1 MTCCITSRSQ
11 TCLRAMRR
19 TSPPHPHSL
28 KIHSSA
34 LICTHLHSSGVHHSN
49 GGTPSVLVQGTDGNF
64 YGTAAVGG
72 PNNGGTVF
80 KIPPGG
86 TLTTLYSFCSEPN
99 CADGS
104 FRYAL
109 RASVRSP
116 GFAAVTAISLAGR
129 AFGDRW
135 SSGGPAEER
144 HGIPPS
150 QMRQCFLKP

>member
-1 MTCCITSRSQ
+1 MNDLLYYQPLADLLESDATY
-11 TCLRAMRR
+11 LA
-19 TSPPHPHSL
+19 
-28 KIHSSA
+28 SA
-34 LICTHLHSSGVHHSN
+34 PAYVENPLICTHLHSSGVHHSN

-80 KIPPGG
+80 KITPGG